1 MDRLNF
7 RESEDGMAD
16 KNRHEGLAAF
26 DVVCP
31 ECGGMLRID
40 PETRAVLAHTPAPQ
54 KRTFEDFE
62 TAARAMR
69 ESDERRELLF
79 RQGVD
84 AEKNREDVMAKK
96 FAEALRK
103 AKESPATERPL
114 RDFDLD

>member
-1 MDRLNF
+1 MANHNKSAT
-7 RESEDGMAD
+7 SEP
-16 KNRHEGLAAF
+16 F
-26 DVVCP
+26 DVACP

-40 PETRAVLAHTPAPQ
+40 PETRSVLTHTPAPQ

-69 ESDERRELLF
+69 EGDQRRESLF

-84 AEKNREDVMAKK
+84 AEKNRDDVMAKK